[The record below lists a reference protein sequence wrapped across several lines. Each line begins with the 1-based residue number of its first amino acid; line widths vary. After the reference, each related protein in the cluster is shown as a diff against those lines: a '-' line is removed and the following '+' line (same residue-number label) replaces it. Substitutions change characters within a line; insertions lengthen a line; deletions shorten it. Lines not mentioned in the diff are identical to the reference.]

1 MWSERGPG
9 WRSKGRKKTGSKS
22 VKNGQKGPKLFSP
35 ILVKWEGKRRRW
47 RKKMSQKR
55 GDFFVEGFDKKSR
68 KRKCWDANLGTTGRK
83 TGEMALPS
91 GFEGSSVAQVAR
103 LFFEMVGKL
112 RKAKLHGCTRK
123 LVWGSESCARIVP
136 GLAKEQSVGWL
147 PSFWLISFLV
157 YSRNPD
163 KPVY

>member
-1 MWSERGPG
+1 
-9 WRSKGRKKTGSKS
+9 
-22 VKNGQKGPKLFSP
+22 
-35 ILVKWEGKRRRW
+35 
-47 RKKMSQKR
+47 
-55 GDFFVEGFDKKSR
+55 
-68 KRKCWDANLGTTGRK
+68 
-83 TGEMALPS
+83 MALPS

-157 YSRNPD
+157 YSRNPGQACILI
-163 KPVY
+163 PVQGTGISCDSDGT